1 MYNVTFGRHA
11 WRFEDIC
18 VFVDKFRPARRFR
31 SSTGGFRGCTL
42 LQSLRTSTRAC
53 LHGSHVASGV
63 QQHQP
68 RLATPTQ
75 IPLKLR
81 DTTQFNL
88 GNRCSGQ
95 RLQSDIVVQAHT
107 LHRHGT
113 CLPIDHRVRCLQP
126 IDTQHNVVVQF
137 IKYTTLDHAVQSPA
151 TFSTHNQRDQARVRR
166 RNLTSVSQRHLH
178 TAPWLHR

>member
-1 MYNVTFGRHA
+1 MFGRHA
-11 WRFEDIC
+11 RRFEHVR
-18 VFVDKFRPARRFR
+18 VFFDEFRPTRRFR

-68 RLATPTQ
+68 RLATSTQ
-75 IPLKLR
+75 IPLNLR
-81 DTTQFNL
+81 DTTQFDL

-95 RLQSDIVVQAHT
+95 RLQSNVVVHAHT
-107 LHRHGT
+107 LHSHGT
-113 CLPIDHRVRCLQP
+113 CLPIDHRVCCLQP

-137 IKYTTLDHAVQSPA
+137 SKYTTFDQAVQSPA

>member
-11 WRFEDIC
+11 WGFEHVR
-18 VFVDKFRPARRFR
+18 VFVDEFRLTRRFS
-31 SSTGGFRGCTL
+31 SSTQGFRGCTHL
-42 LQSLRTSTRAC
+42 RSLRTSTRAC

-68 RLATPTQ
+68 RLATPAQ
-75 IPLKLR
+75 IPLKLH
-81 DTTQFNL
+81 DTTQFHL

-95 RLQSDIVVQAHT
+95 RLQSDVVVQAHT

-113 CLPIDHRVRCLQP
+113 CLPIDHRVCRLQP
-126 IDTQHNVVVQF
+126 VDTQHNVMVQF
-137 IKYTTLDHAVQSPA
+137 SKYTTLDHAVQSPA
-151 TFSTHNQRDQARVRR
+151 TFSTHNQRDQARVRC
-166 RNLTSVSQRHLH
+166 RNLTSVSQYHLH